1 MIILILF
8 KGPLPSNDEPEGPY
22 PTIVD
27 HGTRKT
33 LIVQDYFAG
42 KYLGFLNITFDSNN
56 NVESWDGLP
65 ILLDNNTLQ
74 GTIKKMHEDNVFS
87 KVNYLCRLQC

>member
-1 MIILILF
+1 MYTFQLIILILF

-74 GTIKKMHEDNVFS
+74 GT
-87 KVNYLCRLQC
+87 Y

>member
-1 MIILILF
+1 MLCITLIILILL

-74 GTIKKMHEDNVFS
+74 GT
-87 KVNYLCRLQC
+87 Y

>member
-1 MIILILF
+1 MIFDNVKRSITLTNQKFVITFFILAQL
-8 KGPLPSNDEPEGPY
+8 KGPFPSNDEPEGPY

-42 KYLGFLNITFDSNN
+42 KYLGFLNITFDSSN
-56 NVESWDGLP
+56 NVESWEGLP
-65 ILLDNNTLQ
+65 ILLDSSTLE
-74 GTIKKMHEDNVFS
+74 GT
-87 KVNYLCRLQC
+87 